1 MDTRTTILYVDDN
14 PRSSRLLA
22 GVLEQ
27 CRFRVIAKNDPA
39 EALALCLGYS
49 FDLAL
54 LDYEM
59 PVMNGARL
67 AREIKFLIPNLPVVL
82 ISGRTE
88 IPPAELEFVD
98 AHFGFGTSL
107 DDLLWTMRILVT
119 PKVFVPEHRQ
129 IAEGKDVRDHPHAR
143 GDRHIPDPPRF
154 MESRWSDST

>member
-1 MDTRTTILYVDDN
+1 MDSRTTILYVDDN
-14 PRSSRLLA
+14 PKSSRLLA

-27 CRFRVIAKNDPA
+27 CGFRVIAKNDPS
-39 EALALCLGYS
+39 EALALSRQCS

-59 PVMNGARL
+59 PVMSGPRL
-67 AREIKFLIPNLPVVL
+67 AREVKFLKPDLPVVL

-88 IPPAELEFVD
+88 IPSAELEFVD

-107 DDLLWTMRILVT
+107 DDLLWTMRILVA

-129 IAEGKDVRDHPHAR
+129 IGGGEVSNPHGPRD
-143 GDRHIPDPPRF
+143 DRHIPDRPRI

>member
-1 MDTRTTILYVDDN
+1 MDSPTTVLYVDDN
-14 PRSSRLLA
+14 PRSSRLLT

-39 EALALCLGYS
+39 EALALCRRCS

-59 PVMNGARL
+59 PVMNGASL
-67 AREIKFLIPNLPVVL
+67 AREIKLLMPDLPVVL

-88 IPPAELEFVD
+88 IAAAELEFVD

-129 IAEGKDVRDHPHAR
+129 TREIDVPDTHPARDR
-143 GDRHIPDPPRF
+143 RHIPEPPRISD
-154 MESRWSDST
+154 SRWSDST

>member
-1 MDTRTTILYVDDN
+1 MDSRTTVLYVDDN

-27 CRFRVIAKNDPA
+27 CGFRVIAKNDPA
-39 EALALCLGYS
+39 EALALSRHCS

-59 PVMNGARL
+59 PVMSGARL
-67 AREIKFLIPNLPVVL
+67 AREVKFLMPDLPVVL

-88 IPPAELEFVD
+88 IPSTELEFVD

-129 IAEGKDVRDHPHAR
+129 IAEGSDVRDHRHAR
-143 GDRHIPDPPRF
+143 GDRHIPDHPGF